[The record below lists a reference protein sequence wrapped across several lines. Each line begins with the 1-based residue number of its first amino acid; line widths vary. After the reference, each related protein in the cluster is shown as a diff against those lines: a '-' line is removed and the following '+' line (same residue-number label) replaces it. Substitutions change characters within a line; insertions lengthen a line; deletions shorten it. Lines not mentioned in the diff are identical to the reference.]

1 MFKFKRAALLIA
13 LYSAWFTYAWADEPL
28 RSAKQPSKAAEV
40 ETLAEPTRPSVAEAR
55 RQAEILHSTI
65 HATLQVVHHQYYR
78 EDEGL
83 AIPAATLR
91 DVFAELEREQHIK
104 LRWLAV
110 EGKAMNSD
118 HKPQDAFEIEAAQ
131 ALQSGRQPHEG
142 TEDGV
147 YRRAAAIRLTNQCL
161 KCHVPDRKNTED
173 RTAGLIIS
181 IPVKEK

>member
-1 MFKFKRAALLIA
+1 MVA
-13 LYSAWFTYAWADEPL
+13 SATTFSIVLFAYVWGDEPL
-28 RSAKQPSKAAEV
+28 RSTREPSEATTAD
-40 ETLAEPTRPSVAEAR
+40 ETAEPARPSVAEAR
-55 RQAEILHSTI
+55 RQAEILHSAI

-91 DVFAELEREQHIK
+91 EVFAELEKEQHIK

-110 EGKAMNSD
+110 EGKAMNAG

-131 ALQSGRQPHEG
+131 ALKSGEQQHESG
-142 TEDGV
+142 ENGV
-147 YRRAAAIRLTNQCL
+147 YRRAARIRLTNQCL
-161 KCHVPDRKNTED
+161 KCHVPDRKSTED

-181 IPVKEK
+181 IPIKEK